1 MHARSTVFGKS
12 GMVVSSQPRATLAG
26 VEVLRGGG
34 NAADAAVA
42 TAAVLGVVEPMSI
55 GIGGDAF
62 MLVYTAASG
71 KVAALDASGRSPYA
85 AVPDFFTRRGLSKMP
100 ETGIHSVTVPGAVAG
115 WAALLERHGTRPLSE
130 LLAPAIEC
138 AENGFPV
145 GELTSE
151 HWRKSESKLGKNA
164 ASAATYLRDGRAP
177 KPGELFP
184 QPDLAL
190 SLKKIAA
197 EGADVFYRGEI
208 AQKIVRCSEALG
220 GLLSLKDFADHRAD
234 WVEPATANYRGCDIF
249 ELPPATQGIVAL
261 EMLKLVEPFEL
272 RALEHNG
279 AEYLHLLIEAKKLA
293 FADRD
298 AYVADRDAMSVAWQ
312 QLIAERRLDRMRKTI
327 ARERARVS
335 VETIPIEADTEYLA
349 VVDSAGN
356 WVSFIQSLFTN
367 FGSGV
372 VAEGTGIAL
381 HNRGQLFSFD
391 ANHPNR
397 LAPHK
402 RPLHTL
408 MPALVLKDGA
418 PWAAVGLKGGHV
430 QPQVQAQILLN
441 LIEFGMTP
449 QEAISAA
456 RFNHVSGLDVALE
469 PEFPRE
475 TIAALEEKGHKV
487 VSGTVES
494 FGGAHAIVRDAETG
508 SLLGGSDPRKEGCA
522 LGF

>member
-1 MHARSTVFGKS
+1 MQSRSTVFGKS
-12 GMVVSSQPRATLAG
+12 GMVVCSQPRATLAG
-26 VEVLRGGG
+26 VEVLRRGG

-62 MLVYTAASG
+62 ALVYDARTRR
-71 KVAALDASGRSPYA
+71 VAALDASGRSPYA
-85 AVPDFFTRRGLSKMP
+85 AEPDFFTRQGMGKMP

-115 WAALLERHGTRPLSE
+115 WAALLERYGTRPLSE

-138 AENGFPV
+138 AEKGFPV
-145 GELTSE
+145 GALTSE
-151 HWRKSESKLGKNA
+151 HWHKSEAKLGKNPA
-164 ASAATYLRDGRAP
+164 AAATYLRDGRAP
-177 KPGELFP
+177 IAGELFP
-184 QPDLAL
+184 QPDLAR

-197 EGADVFYRGEI
+197 EGPDFFYRGEI
-208 AQKIVRCSEALG
+208 AQKIVRSSEALG
-220 GLLSLKDFADHRAD
+220 GLLSLKDFADHRSD
-234 WVEPATANYRGCDIF
+234 WVEPATAKYRGYDIF
-249 ELPPATQGIVAL
+249 ELPPATQGIVTLAIV
-261 EMLKLVEPFEL
+261 KLVEPFEL

-298 AYVADRDAMSVAWQ
+298 RYVADRDAMCVTWQ
-312 QLIAERRLDRMRKTI
+312 ELIAERRLDAMRKTI
-327 ARERARVS
+327 ERERARAEA
-335 VETIPIEADTEYLA
+335 ETIPIDGDTEYLS
-349 VVDSAGN
+349 VVDADGN

-372 VAEGTGIAL
+372 VADGTGIAL
-381 HNRGQLFSFD
+381 HNRGQLFSLD
-391 ANHPNR
+391 AQHPNR

-408 MPALVLKDGA
+408 MPALVLKDSA

-456 RFNHVSGLDVALE
+456 RFNHVSGLEVALE

-475 TIAALEEKGHKV
+475 TIATLEAKGHKV
-487 VSGTVES
+487 VSGSVES
-494 FGGAHAIVRDAETG
+494 FGGAHAIVRDPETG